1 VRVSPFD
8 RRLDLL
14 ETSGQVSPQA
24 RRLTIE
30 LVEGVEREFRLR
42 LDEDNGA
49 MLVTH
54 LAMSLTRL
62 ERGLVESE
70 VPALVREEIEEHD
83 RELVFMRSALAACG
97 DALGRPIPQAEVLF
111 MTAHLYVVLQGSGS

>member
-1 VRVSPFD
+1 MRVSPFD

-62 ERGLVESE
+62 EHGLVESE

-111 MTAHLYVVLQGSGS
+111 MTAHLCVVLQGSGS

>member
-1 VRVSPFD
+1 MSPFD

-62 ERGLVESE
+62 EHGLVATE
-70 VPALVREEIEEHD
+70 VPALVREEIGATTASSSSCARRWPH
-83 RELVFMRSALAACG
+83 VGMHSAAPYR
-97 DALGRPIPQAEVLF
+97 RPRC
-111 MTAHLYVVLQGSGS
+111 SS

>member
-1 VRVSPFD
+1 MRASPFD
-8 RRLDLL
+8 RRLELL

-42 LDEDNGA
+42 LDESNGA

-62 ERGLVESE
+62 EHGLVEGE

-83 RELVFMRSALAACG
+83 RELVFMRAALAACG
-97 DALGRPIPQAEVLF
+97 DALGRPVPQAEVLF
-111 MTAHLYVVLQGSGS
+111 MTAHLCVVLQGSSS

>member
-1 VRVSPFD
+1 MMASPFD

-62 ERGLVESE
+62 EHGLVATE
-70 VPALVREEIEEHD
+70 VPALVREEIGAHD

-111 MTAHLYVVLQGSGS
+111 MTAHLCVVLQGSGS